1 MADRRVQQYR
11 NAAVAQAGA
20 AGLAGAA
27 SWAMNTYNAGRNA
40 ANAVNDIR
48 NGVRY
53 VRDQLRGEDRDRSVM
68 QARDRQP
75 NRDPHQD
82 PPNQAERPPA
92 DIPDQAMPN
101 ADPQEGPLGGAA
113 GGSMNGTTVWD
124 QSTIP
129 SYDHSRR
136 DGPYMQTMNTEM
148 VFGHSPVGVLQQF
161 LFPFLWSP
169 RMKQEFI
176 KRAYRVDKT
185 YDAFSTYSLKPC
197 LTRIHNLVNYTVN
210 TISQGADTVTSTK
223 TNNNYAIM
231 TNFNQKTAQALTA
244 TIADSTFSP
253 CRLEMDQKLDNVLYT
268 ELVRVDPDRA
278 GDPYNGFDAD
288 QGGSL
293 NQWFKGLVK
302 EPKNWIEDEENA
314 YEENNVIFKL
324 REYDAS
330 SLVDYRKMNCM
341 SDLGHQEA
349 RINNYSTANKQYGS
363 DRFENIFYGK
373 TDKAKNNNSNQEI
386 RAKYRPGMQMNIDS
400 VNPVEFK
407 IPETPAKM
415 PIEGYFY
422 KVLWDKDRNLILK
435 AQVER
440 NSTPFPKVNYQYYKQ
455 DGTPFT
461 QATNVG
467 SAVFLLRPWDFAL
480 YISDVRV
487 PNDATEEDIAQLFI
501 YGRWVCQ
508 DYGSLHNP
516 WSTNVNQF
524 QTAFDKNG
532 PSREYNF
539 FNNSIQLDN
548 QGRVIQESI
557 SAIMEISCGIEFHK
571 PYNEIY
577 KANPVDHSDDV
588 WVDTTADRALNTQDA
603 KIHLLPLRM
612 WTCEDGDQIG
622 KQSRQGSDGMV
633 IESLSTQFK
642 LAVAM

>member
-1 MADRRVQQYR
+1 MGDRRVQQYR
-11 NAAVAQAGA
+11 NAAIAQAGY

-27 SWAMNTYNAGRNA
+27 GWANSAMNTYNAARNA
-40 ANAVNDIR
+40 ESAGNAIR

-53 VRDQLRGEDRDRSVM
+53 VRDQLRGDDRDRAVQ

-82 PPNQAERPPA
+82 QTSQAERPPA

-101 ADPQEGPLGGAA
+101 ADSQESPIGGAA

-129 SYDHSRR
+129 SYDHSRH

-161 LFPFLWSP
+161 MFPFIWSR
-169 RMKQEFI
+169 RMKREF
-176 KRAYRVDKT
+176 KNRVYNVSRT
-185 YDAFSTYSLKPC
+185 YDAFTTYSLKPC
-197 LTRIHNLVNYTVN
+197 LMRIHNLVNYTVN
-210 TISQGADTVTSTK
+210 TISQGVDTVTTK
-223 TNNNYAIM
+223 SNNNYAIM
-231 TNFNQKTAQALTA
+231 TSFNQKTAQALTA
-244 TIADSTFSP
+244 TITDNTFSP
-253 CRLEMDQKLDNVLYT
+253 CRLEMDQKLVSVLYT
-268 ELVRVDPDRA
+268 ELVRDDPDR
-278 GDPYNGFDAD
+278 GSTDNGFDKD
-288 QGGSL
+288 EGGFL

-302 EPKNWIEDEENA
+302 EPREWIEDEANA

-330 SLVDYRKMNCM
+330 TEIDYRKINCM

-349 RINNYSTANKQYGS
+349 RMNNYSTANKQYGS

-373 TDKAKNNNSNQEI
+373 TDKAENNNSNQEI

-407 IPETPAKM
+407 IPETPARM
-415 PIEGYFY
+415 PIQGYYY

-577 KANPVDHSDDV
+577 KANAVDDYGSA
-588 WVDTTADRALNTQDA
+588 TSEGALNTQDA

-622 KQSRQGSDGMV
+622 KQSRQGSDGV
-633 IESLSTQFK
+633 AIESLSTQFK
-642 LAVAM
+642 LAIAM